1 VASLTLVK
9 HPRMPQGESSWKKQD
24 TPLVCLRR
32 YHFITPGLA
41 DAHKKNHVFR
51 VQGLFKHSSQ
61 TLDTLETL
69 KILKL
74 SKRKVFREI
83 EKGMIKSAATI
94 PAIFLAYI
102 GDMDKNNYSNKH
114 D

>member
-1 VASLTLVK
+1 
-9 HPRMPQGESSWKKQD
+9 M
-24 TPLVCLRR
+24 CLRR

-94 PAIFLAYI
+94 SAIFLAYI
-102 GDMDKNNYSNKH
+102 DDMDKNNYSNKH

>member
-1 VASLTLVK
+1 MASLTLVK
-9 HPRMPQGESSWKKQD
+9 HPRHAAGRELLEETGYAACVLKEISSHYTW
-24 TPLVCLRR
+24 
-32 YHFITPGLA
+32 PGRCTQ
-41 DAHKKNHVFR
+41 KNHVFR
-51 VQGLFKHSSQ
+51 AQGLFKHSSQ